1 MTPGLLVWVTGSMSV
16 PIREIKKLAAVF
28 SLGQVE
34 LEEMVGGHLGREM
47 MPKVENF
54 RTQGE
59 VLSWV

>member
-1 MTPGLLVWVTGSMSV
+1 MSV